1 MTNPTQI
8 TEPSIFHKSQTLIA
22 TTFSPLELGVRNLLI
37 LCIHWYQKYLSPR
50 KGYSCAYRSLHHGES
65 CSCYVKNILTEQNL
79 LKSISLAKQRFSEC
93 AQAEKILRIRSAEN
107 ENSLGS
113 DSQLKPE
120 KKSGLYGRRQFI
132 YHGMLGF
139 AMPFFFTRRGTV
151 KCCASLAE
159 LWCRGE
165 MAPDYEDDRRR
176 YDN

>member
-1 MTNPTQI
+1 MIHPTQI
-8 TEPSIFHKSQTLIA
+8 KESSNFHKNQTLIA
-22 TTFSPLELGVRNLLI
+22 AAFSRFDLWIRNLLI
-37 LCIHWYQKYLSPR
+37 LWIHWYQKYLSPR

-79 LKSISLAKQRFSEC
+79 LTSISLAKQRFSEC
-93 AQAEKILRIRSAEN
+93 AQAEKILHIRSAEN
-107 ENSLGS
+107 DNSLGS

-120 KKSGLYGRRQFI
+120 KKSGSYGRRQFI

-139 AMPFFFTRRGTV
+139 AMPFFFTSRGTV

-165 MAPDYEDDRRR
+165 MTPDYEDDRRR
-176 YDN
+176 YEN